1 MIVLDIKKRSIG
13 VNFYNSDEAEIVVW
27 APKAG
32 NLSLVIDGEEEP
44 FQMHSAEYGYWKL
57 ITPVLKKGSRYTFQI
72 NNNEAYPDPT
82 SISQPAGVHNS
93 SEAIGRS
100 ATIGS

>member
-13 VNFYNSDEAEIVVW
+13 INFYNSDEAEIVVW
-27 APKAG
+27 APKAS

-44 FQMHSAEYGYWKL
+44 LQMHSAEYGYWKL
-57 ITPVLKKGSRYTFQI
+57 ITPALKKGSRYKFQI
-72 NNNEAYPDPT
+72 NKTGTYPDPA
-82 SISQPAGVHNS
+82 SISQPQGVHKS

>member
-1 MIVLDIKKRSIG
+1 MVLETKKRSIG

-27 APKAG
+27 APKVS

-44 FQMHSAEYGYWKL
+44 LQMHSAEYGYWKL
-57 ITPVLKKGSRYTFQI
+57 ITPVLKKGSRYKFKI
-72 NNNEAYPDPT
+72 NHTGTYPDPA
-82 SISQPAGVHNS
+82 SISQPEGVHNS

>member
-1 MIVLDIKKRSIG
+1 MVLETNKRNIG

-44 FQMHSAEYGYWKL
+44 LQMHSAEYGYWKL
-57 ITPVLKKGSRYTFQI
+57 ISPVLKNGSRYKLQI
-72 NNNEAYPDPT
+72 NHTGTYPDPA
-82 SISQPAGVHNS
+82 SISQPEGVHNS

>member
-1 MIVLDIKKRSIG
+1 MVLETNKRNIG

-27 APKAG
+27 APKAS

-44 FQMHSAEYGYWKL
+44 LQMHSAEYGYWKL
-57 ITPVLKKGSRYTFQI
+57 ITPVLKKGSRYKLQI
-72 NNNEAYPDPT
+72 NNGESFPDPA